1 MNTVHLFGEVCTPV
15 KIEVVKTKAGPLKK
29 AKVTLKVICPNGK
42 PEAIPVT
49 AWDRA
54 AERLA
59 AAQLRPGQY
68 VLVEGRLH
76 VTLGSDDNA
85 AQLSVL
91 QVFLTN
97 FTSVVPKAS

>member
-15 KIEVVKTKAGPLKK
+15 KMETVKTRNGPLKR

-49 AWDRA
+49 AWDKA
-54 AERLA
+54 AQRLA
-59 AAQLRPGQY
+59 EASLKPGQFI
-68 VLVEGRLH
+68 LVEGRLH
-76 VTLGSDDNA
+76 AMQGSDDNA
-85 AQLSVL
+85 AQLCVL

-97 FTSVVPKAS
+97 FTSVTAKAS